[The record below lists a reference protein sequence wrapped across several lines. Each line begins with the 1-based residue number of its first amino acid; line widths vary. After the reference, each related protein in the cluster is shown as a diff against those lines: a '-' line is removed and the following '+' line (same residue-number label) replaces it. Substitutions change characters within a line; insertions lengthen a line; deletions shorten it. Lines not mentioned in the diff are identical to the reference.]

1 MIDIKIT
8 HCPTQEQ
15 IDYHKNTAKKIYQ
28 DEISGNIDSF
38 MYSGEET
45 MNIFSSSFEDIWIF
59 ALIMGMCGEILF
71 GTKAGVA
78 YGRSDG
84 TSDASIVIINKE
96 VKIGRLKSELGKL
109 SDKLVNMKDT
119 ESSKYQ
125 KTIEK
130 IEKLKEEI
138 TNIEDSIKVIV

>member
-1 MIDIKIT
+1 MININLT

-15 IDYHKNTAKKIYQ
+15 IDYHKEKANRIYQ
-28 DEISGNIDSF
+28 DEIDAKIYNF
-38 MYSGEET
+38 MHSGEET
-45 MNIFSSSFEDIWIF
+45 MSITKFCFEDDWIF
-59 ALIMGMCGEILF
+59 ALIMGMCGEKLY
-71 GTKAGVA
+71 GSKTGVA

-84 TSDASIVIINKE
+84 IVPASIVIINKE
-96 VKIGRLKSELGKL
+96 VKLNRLKSELAKL

-125 KTIEK
+125 KTVEK

-138 TNIEDSIKVIV
+138 TNIENSIK